1 MIIRGLAK
9 FVGNVIHLRL
19 PWQALYIRD
28 METLKIKKLKENKE
42 KIDAIITTYKESK
55 KNKWWIENIKGCSMN
70 LISYIQM
77 LATQV
82 GMVQMES
89 A

>member
-42 KIDAIITTYKESK
+42 KIDAIITT
-55 KNKWWIENIKGCSMN
+55 
-70 LISYIQM
+70 
-77 LATQV
+77 
-82 GMVQMES
+82 
-89 A
+89 